1 MLKIGLLDLFIQGYE
16 LHRINR
22 EDKFKVRE
30 NENLRNILLEMLSK
44 SCTIVILEDG
54 SIIGYASYKIAQ
66 KLTKS
71 LWIDEIVINENFS
84 DNGYGKRVL
93 NYIEKI
99 AEAKECDSIEL
110 SCWSFNKRALEIY
123 EHLGFK
129 EQKVI
134 LEKKISKK
142 SKRSES

>member
-44 SCTIVILEDG
+44 SCIIVILEDEC
-54 SIIGYASYKIAQ
+54 IIGYASYKIIEN
-66 KLTKS
+66 LIKS
-71 LWIDEIVINENFS
+71 LWIDEIVVEENFR
-84 DNGYGKRVL
+84 NKGYGKKVL

-123 EHLGFK
+123 EHLGFE

-134 LEKKISKK
+134 FEKKISKK
-142 SKRSES
+142 S